1 MILEKYYNKDI
12 VNTFTSITLFII
24 SIVSANLL
32 IRLFHEAYARGLG
45 IDSIIK
51 FVILTLPE
59 NVSLIAPIAM
69 FLAIIICFGKYF
81 SNNEMFVTLAGGVTW
96 MEIVK
101 NTLKPAVVLTIIT
114 LITTMYLTPLSKQTS
129 DIYQTSLSAQALL
142 SSVTDDKI
150 IKIPGGR
157 VLYIK
162 DKSGNNLHNV
172 FLYQKDPKES
182 EYKVITAPNAEIDSN
197 SKAAY
202 VDFKNV
208 NIYTRDPQNF
218 ESSYGKADKAIYT
231 IYDNTIRDFNH
242 QRVDRY
248 YMHSLIE
255 NFDNKDSKLA
265 TACKGEFFS
274 RINNSLSVLVASLIA
289 LALCRLRPR
298 QNKYA
303 KLLPAVIVLAIY
315 LCTNMFI
322 NTCMTNGSI
331 PVWIGVWL
339 PHIVFIIFAVRAIRK
354 QNGSSRKG

>member
-1 MILEKYYNKDI
+1 MILEKYYNRDI

-32 IRLFHEAYARGLG
+32 IRLFNEAYSKGLG

-51 FVILTLPE
+51 FVILTLPQ
-59 NVSLIAPIAM
+59 NVSLIVPIAM
-69 FLAIIICFGKYF
+69 FLAIIVCFGKYF

-101 NTLKPAVVLTIIT
+101 NTLKPAIVLTIIT
-114 LITTMYLTPLSKQTS
+114 LITTMYLNPLSKQTL
-129 DIYQTSLSAQALL
+129 DIYESSLSAQALL

-150 IKIPGGR
+150 IKIPDGR

-162 DKSGNNLHNV
+162 NKSGSNLYNV
-172 FLYQKDPKES
+172 FLYQKEPKED
-182 EYKVITAPNAEIDSN
+182 EYKVITAPSAEIDSN
-197 SKAAY
+197 KDAAY
-202 VDFKNV
+202 VNFKNV
-208 NIYTRDPQNF
+208 NIYTRNPKNF
-218 ESSYGKADKAIYT
+218 ESSYGKADKAIYS

-242 QRVDRY
+242 ERVDRY
-248 YMHSLIE
+248 YMHTLIE
-255 NFDNKDSKLA
+255 NFFNKSSELA

-274 RINNSLSVLVASLIA
+274 RINNSIAVLVASLIA

-322 NTCMTNGSI
+322 NTCMGNGSI

-339 PHIVFIIFAVRAIRK
+339 PHIIFVIFAIRAIRK
-354 QNGSSRKG
+354 QNGSSKKG

>member
-1 MILEKYYNKDI
+1 MILEKYYNRDI

-32 IRLFHEAYARGLG
+32 IRLFHEAYSRGLG

-101 NTLKPAVVLTIIT
+101 NTLKPAGALTILT
-114 LITTMYLTPLSKQTS
+114 LITTMYLNPLSKQTL
-129 DIYQTSLSAQALL
+129 DIYESSLSAQALL

-150 IKIPGGR
+150 IKIPDGR

-162 DKSGNNLHNV
+162 NKSGNNLHNV
-172 FLYQKDPKES
+172 FLYQKTLKDN
-182 EYKVITAPNAEIDSN
+182 EYKVITAPNAQIYSN
-197 SKAAY
+197 KKAAY

-208 NIYTRDPQNF
+208 NIYTRDPQSF

-242 QRVDRY
+242 KIVDRY

-255 NFDNKDSKLA
+255 NFDNKEIG
-265 TACKGEFFS
+265 TACRGEFFS
-274 RINNSLSVLVASLIA
+274 RINNSIAVLVASLIA

-322 NTCMTNGSI
+322 NTCMANGSV
-331 PVWIGVWL
+331 PVWIGAWL
-339 PHIVFIIFAVRAIRK
+339 PHIVFVVLAIRAIRK